1 MSSNGLWAALLE
13 IVLVSS
19 QCRNFWQ
26 DGLEFSRKWRKIV
39 ADISNPETSAIGLSR
54 SRLALQIGCLD
65 SHCEES
71 LNQAK
76 AVLASAQRS
85 LGSVGEG
92 EPADSNDLDLLEP
105 WRDSIVQERSE
116 GRTEKGASTPSP
128 GYLGKELRELGREMF
143 TAAELD
149 STLKPDFLRTRSNVI
164 AIWLGKVDASEP
176 IFGILSE
183 IRITLV
189 DFLRIL
195 DDQPEWNRA
204 IGAMEERLG
213 MHDSQILGLESEV
226 QSLRREK
233 IIEWGG

>member
-13 IVLVSS
+13 IVHVSS

-26 DGLEFSRKWRKIV
+26 DGLDFSRKWRKIV
-39 ADISNPETSAIGLSR
+39 ADISNPETSAIGQSR
-54 SRLALQIGCLD
+54 SRLAQQIECLD

-76 AVLASAQRS
+76 AALASAQRS
-85 LGSVGEG
+85 LSSVGKG
-92 EPADSNDLDLLEP
+92 EPADSNDLALLEP
-105 WRDSIVQERSE
+105 WRYSIVQERLE
-116 GRTEKGASTPSP
+116 GRSEEGAATSP
-128 GYLGKELRELGREMF
+128 PGHLGREIRELGREMF

-149 STLKPDFLRTRSNVI
+149 STPKPDFLRTRSNVI
-164 AIWLGKVDASEP
+164 AIWLGRVDASEP
-176 IFGILSE
+176 VFGILSE

-195 DDQPEWNRA
+195 DDQPEWHRA